1 MKRIIKQGLLL
12 AAFIMG
18 MLVGAKAQSTYV
30 HLVITMH
37 DGTEETYDMLNTSYM
52 YFDNGEKLV
61 ITETIDGMTMVA
73 YPLADIRKI
82 TCQELEGTEENTDL
96 DIAVFPNPT
105 HDKVTF
111 RNVRG
116 KQTVKIYALDGRLMK
131 SFQVTDS
138 QTVDISMLPQGLY
151 LVNVNY
157 KTLKMMKL

>member
-1 MKRIIKQGLLL
+1 MKQLINRGLLL
-12 AAFIMG
+12 IVLTLGLILRVA
-18 MLVGAKAQSTYV
+18 AQSTYV
-30 HLVITMH
+30 HLTITMN

-61 ITETIDGMTMVA
+61 ITETIDKTTTVA

-82 TCQELEGTEENTDL
+82 TCQEVEGL
-96 DIAVFPNPT
+96 DETSSLDVAFFPNPV

-116 KQTVKIYALDGRLMK
+116 KQTVKIYALDGKLIK
-131 SFQVTDS
+131 ATQIDDN
-138 QTVDISMLPQGLY
+138 QTVDVSTLPQGLY

-157 KTLKMMKL
+157 NTFKMMKL